1 MFYLLRAQR
10 SCPANNKFVAIFM
23 NIFKR
28 LYQSITSKGAVPF
41 SFFVNSGIMASVIT
55 KTDALDFY
63 KSWVYACVARRSMG
77 LAQIEFKLYR
87 LKKNGDVEELIEHEL
102 LELLYRVNPEMTKY
116 NFIQLSVIYRDL
128 LGASPWVLSKVNE
141 SDKYPSNIYI
151 ARPEYF
157 KVQKDKNG
165 QLLGYTY
172 EIGTFK
178 KTYSP
183 DEVIFLKNYNP
194 KNPDKGIGV
203 IEAVRMSAEND
214 DYILQSNSNLLKNN
228 ARPSGFLELQGN
240 ANSETLKRL
249 KKEFKK
255 KYQGYENAYNV
266 QILEGG
272 MKFKPVSLP
281 PKDLDFIESRKMN
294 RDEILSIFGVPKPV
308 LGVFEDVNRA
318 SAVAA
323 EYVFNKWTLE
333 PLATEMIEQLNE
345 FLVPKFGSDLWLSF
359 EPLTREDQEMS
370 LKKKTESW
378 NKWMTTNE
386 IREMEGLEAING
398 GDYIYMP
405 LSNMPLI
412 GGEKKTDGYIKIK
425 AKRNGQI
432 NLKTQKLIKRRILN
446 RNFNINKIA
455 EKATKKII
463 SSFVDK
469 KKVVLKIV
477 EEKNKS
483 ISDEQRELFYKSRM
497 KNEVKLEALWK
508 SKFIKFFKDQKERF
522 INSLNENYKKDVAEN
537 YGIVKTEE
545 LQATIDLI
553 TPLMYETVI
562 TGVAGASELISE
574 DMIVDMDFIREWL
587 GKVSEEIGETISN
600 TTIDNFSKTIKEGV
614 ANGED
619 IGELR
624 KRVEAVFDFAVDYR
638 AEMIARTET
647 SRGVVE
653 AHRKTYEHYGYTD
666 AEWLLSPGACSLCI
680 TKSLQKW
687 TIKNIEGQ
695 IPGQTHPNCKCDFT
709 PL

>member
-1 MFYLLRAQR
+1 
-10 SCPANNKFVAIFM
+10 M

-28 LYQSITSKGAVPF
+28 LYQSIVHKGAVPF
-41 SFFVNSGIMASVIT
+41 SFFMNTGMMARVIT
-55 KTDALDFY
+55 KSDALDFY

-77 LAQIEFKLYR
+77 LAQIEFRLYR
-87 LKKNGDVEELIEHEL
+87 LKKNGDVEEILEHEL

-116 NFIQLSVIYRDL
+116 NFIQLSIIYRDL
-128 LGASPWVLSKVNE
+128 LGASPWVLTKVNE

-157 KVQKDKNG
+157 RVQKDKNG
-165 QLLGYTY
+165 QLQSYTY
-172 EIGTFK
+172 QIGTFK

-194 KNPDKGIGV
+194 RNPDRGIGV
-203 IEAVRMSAEND
+203 IEAVRMTAEND

-228 ARPSGFLELQGN
+228 ARPSGFLETSSN
-240 ANSETLKRL
+240 VSRETRKRL
-249 KKEFKK
+249 KKEFEKE
-255 KYQGYENAYNV
+255 YQGYENTYKPML
-266 QILEGG
+266 LEGG
-272 MKFKPVSLP
+272 MKYKQVSLP

-333 PLATEMIEQLNE
+333 PLATEMVEQLNE
-345 FLVPKFGSDLWLSF
+345 FLVPKFGTDLWLSF
-359 EPLTREDQEMS
+359 EPLARDDQEMD
-370 LKKKTESW
+370 LKRKTESW

-386 IREMEGLEAING
+386 IREMEGLEAVNG

-412 GGEKKTDGYIKIK
+412 GGEQKQEQFIKIK
-425 AKRNGQI
+425 AGRSGQI

-446 RNFNINKIA
+446 RNLRINKIA
-455 EKATKKII
+455 RKATDKII
-463 SSFVDK
+463 SK
-469 KKVVLKIV
+469 IEGEKKVVLKIIKDKTKTV
-477 EEKNKS
+477 
-483 ISDEQRELFYKSRM
+483 SDEQKELFYKSRM
-497 KNEVKLEALWK
+497 EQEVQLEKLWK
-508 SKFIKFFKDQKERF
+508 SKFIEFFEAQKIRF
-522 INSLNENYKKDVAEN
+522 IESLKENYKKDTAGD
-537 YGIVKTEE
+537 YGVSKTQE

-553 TPLMYETVI
+553 SPLMYETVMSGI
-562 TGVAGASELISE
+562 RGASELVGE

-587 GKVSEEIGETISN
+587 AKVSQETGETINN
-600 TTIDNFSKTIKEGV
+600 TTIDNFAEALKEGV
-614 ANGED
+614 AEGED
-619 IGELR
+619 IGKLS
-624 KRVEAVFDFAVDYR
+624 KRVEAVFDFAKDSR
-638 AEMIARTET
+638 ADMIARTET

-666 AEWLLSPGACSLCI
+666 VEWLLSPGACSLCI
-680 TKSLQKW
+680 VKSLEEW
-687 TIKNIEGQ
+687 TVKSIEGQ

>member
-1 MFYLLRAQR
+1 
-10 SCPANNKFVAIFM
+10 M

-28 LYQSITSKGAVPF
+28 LYQSIIHKGAVPF
-41 SFFVNSGIMASVIT
+41 SFFMNTGMMARVIT
-55 KTDALDFY
+55 KSDALDFY

-77 LAQIEFKLYR
+77 LAQIEFRLYR
-87 LKKNGDVEELIEHEL
+87 LKKNGDVEEIMEHEL

-116 NFIQLSVIYRDL
+116 NFIQLSIIYRDL
-128 LGASPWVLSKVNE
+128 LGASPWVLTKVNE

-157 KVQKDKNG
+157 RVQKDKSG
-165 QLLGYTY
+165 QLVGYTY
-172 EIGTFK
+172 QIGTFK

-194 KNPDKGIGV
+194 RNPDRGIGV
-203 IEAVRMSAEND
+203 IEAVRMTAEND

-228 ARPSGFLELQGN
+228 ARPSGFLETSTN
-240 ANSETLKRL
+240 VSRETRKRL
-249 KKEFKK
+249 KKEFEKE
-255 KYQGYENAYNV
+255 YQGYENTYKPML
-266 QILEGG
+266 LEGG
-272 MKFKPVSLP
+272 MKYKQVSLP

-333 PLATEMIEQLNE
+333 PLATEMVEQLNE
-345 FLVPKFGSDLWLSF
+345 FLVPKFGTDLWLSF
-359 EPLTREDQEMS
+359 EPLARDDQEMD
-370 LKKKTESW
+370 LKRKTESW

-386 IREMEGLEAING
+386 IREMEGLEAVNG

-412 GGEKKTDGYIKIK
+412 GGEQKQEQFIKIK
-425 AKRNGQI
+425 AGRSGQI
-432 NLKTQKLIKRRILN
+432 NLKTQKLIKKRILN
-446 RNFNINKIA
+446 RNLRINKIA
-455 EKATKKII
+455 QKATDKII
-463 SSFVDK
+463 SK
-469 KKVVLKIV
+469 IEGEKKVVLKIV
-477 EEKNKS
+477 KDKTKS
-483 ISDEQRELFYKSRM
+483 VSDEQKKMFYKSRM
-497 KNEVKLEALWK
+497 EQEVQLEKLWK
-508 SKFIKFFKDQKERF
+508 SKFIEFFEAQKIRF
-522 INSLNENYKKDVAEN
+522 IESLKENYKKDVAED
-537 YGIVKTEE
+537 YGVSKTQE

-553 TPLMYETVI
+553 SPLMYETVMSGI
-562 TGVAGASELISE
+562 RGASELVGE

-587 GKVSEEIGETISN
+587 SKVSQETGETINN
-600 TTIDNFSKTIKEGV
+600 TTIENFAEALKEGV
-614 ANGED
+614 AEGED
-619 IGELR
+619 IGKLS
-624 KRVEAVFDFAVDYR
+624 KRVEAVFDFAKDSR
-638 AEMIARTET
+638 AERIARTET

-666 AEWLLSPGACSLCI
+666 VEWLLSPGACSLCI
-680 TKSLQKW
+680 VKSLEEW
-687 TIKNIEGQ
+687 TVKSIEGQ